1 MAKATT
7 ATAPLD
13 KLALYEKLVATNPDV
28 ERKGATVPYTSVN
41 GHMFRYLSKEGKL
54 ALRLPEEDREAFL
67 KQYKAK
73 LCEAYGVVQREYV
86 EVPDL
91 LLASTRELKRF
102 FDASYRYVSSLKPKA
117 TTRKK
122 KA

>member
-1 MAKATT
+1 MAKPSA
-7 ATAPLD
+7 ATAPSD

-41 GHMFRYLSKEGKL
+41 GHMSSYLSKEGEVCGGSRFVTRL
-54 ALRLPEEDREAFL
+54 HTRIETVLRR
-67 KQYKAK
+67 
-73 LCEAYGVVQREYV
+73 
-86 EVPDL
+86 
-91 LLASTRELKRF
+91 
-102 FDASYRYVSSLKPKA
+102 SYRYVSSLKPKA